1 MAEGEQPL
9 SKESFDNNADL
20 LVFPDRHEYRTRS
33 RAFYRGVAAIVLFGA
48 GFGFWFCYQLTVV
61 FPKDGSTVLAFI
73 ATPIFFPIS
82 VILLLLALTG
92 FRTNP
97 WIVISPAGVAFHNR
111 LQFPRLRAQ
120 NFLVTFDDIYDIE
133 IVTRAD
139 RGGRYEPEPM
149 HYLHRLQLCTDSRG
163 DLPLKWDSYSRE
175 QTARF
180 VEAFLASIQEMK
192 SRAPASL

>member
-1 MAEGEQPL
+1 
-9 SKESFDNNADL
+9 
-20 LVFPDRHEYRTRS
+20 
-33 RAFYRGVAAIVLFGA
+33 VAAVVLFFA
-48 GFGFWFCYQLTVV
+48 GFSFWFCYMLIVV
-61 FPKDGSTVLAFI
+61 FPKDGNTVLPFI
-73 ATPIFFPIS
+73 GTPIFLPIS
-82 VILLLLALTG
+82 VILLLAALTG

-111 LQFPRLRAQ
+111 LKFPSLRAQ
-120 NFLVTFDDIYDIE
+120 NFLVRFDDIYDLE

-149 HYLHRLQLCTDSRG
+149 HYLHTLQLCTDSRG
-163 DLPLKWDSYSRE
+163 DLPLRWSSYSRE

-192 SRAPASL
+192 SRTAASL